1 LAKPGLLTAGVRESK
16 RQACGIV
23 SRTGGEPEETTR

>member
-1 LAKPGLLTAGVRESK
+1 VRESK